1 MSDRSTNAVK
11 GKVSTNYIR
20 TLPLS
25 LLRHKL
31 TIQCTDLPGWSKFG
45 ISRIFTVIYI
55 IFSGERQHFDS
66 GESRNPPRYL
76 SVHGVDFK
84 IVINVSYFYFSAFF
98 FVTVC
103 LLTHCRLVNKKRTL
117 LQTEQVSMYPVCAK
131 DYFFSGDE
139 EDKKDEER
147 LFAFLAHLL
156 AGKRELISCEKDFY
170 AFQPNGGLFKSWEH
184 SYLYS

>member
-1 MSDRSTNAVK
+1 MTFSLPSTSCLRK
-11 GKVSTNYIR
+11 LPIK

-31 TIQCTDLPGWSKFG
+31 TIQCTDLPGGGKFG
-45 ISRIFTVIYI
+45 ISRISTVIYN

-84 IVINVSYFYFSAFF
+84 IFINVSYFYFCSFF
-98 FVTVC
+98 LVTVC

-117 LQTEQVSMYPVCAK
+117 LQTKQVSMYPVCQ
-131 DYFFSGDE
+131 
-139 EDKKDEER
+139 R
-147 LFAFLAHLL
+147 LFFPATRRTRNAKNASSCSPPRRKKGIDFLRKGLL
-156 AGKRELISCEKDFY
+156 CLSTQWRTF
-170 AFQPNGGLFKSWEH
+170 
-184 SYLYS
+184 